1 MKLFIV
7 FALFAVVAAL
17 AGAGIFM
24 LKRHEVTSDQ
34 ADRRMARALAMRVA
48 VSVGLFVLVLLAWA
62 LGWIQ
67 PGGLPT
73 GN

>member
-1 MKLFIV
+1 MKIFIL

-24 LKRHEVTSDQ
+24 LKRHEVTPDQ

-48 VSVGLFVLVLLAWA
+48 VSVALFVLVLLAWT

-67 PGGLPT
+67 PSGLPT